1 VGLSILMVIFIIT
14 MIRYAKHKDIS
25 YIIVDSSIEVEG
37 VVAPIQVQVDIR
49 NIKEEDRTK
58 VFRVVS
64 IAFNRPLTFN
74 KPKLEVKRSWWQRII
89 NI

>member
-1 VGLSILMVIFIIT
+1 
-14 MIRYAKHKDIS
+14 MIRYAKYKDIN

-37 VVAPIQVQVDIR
+37 VVAPIQVQINIQ
-49 NIKEEDRTK
+49 NIKEEDRVK

-64 IAFNRPLTFN
+64 VAFNRPLTFN
-74 KPKLEVKRSWWQRII
+74 KPKPQVKQSWWQRII